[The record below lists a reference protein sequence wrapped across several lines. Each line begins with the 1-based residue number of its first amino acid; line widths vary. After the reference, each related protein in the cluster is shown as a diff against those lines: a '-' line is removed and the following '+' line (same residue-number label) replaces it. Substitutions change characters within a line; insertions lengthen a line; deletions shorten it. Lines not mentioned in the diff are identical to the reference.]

1 MSWVL
6 TTVLCVILVEFAVRI
21 PLPGVISDISTVA
34 RKAIRTLGARHVS
47 DHWKEKVMLAYACSL
62 FTSTMKLAG
71 LLVAIGAVA
80 AVFILLSGYFGIR
93 IGDFL
98 VTWTGILLTLVVATA
113 YYSARK
119 LFA

>member
-1 MSWVL
+1 MTWIL

-21 PLPGVISDISTVA
+21 PLPGVISEISTVA
-34 RKAIRTLGARHVS
+34 HKAMHTLGAKHVS
-47 DHWKEKVMLAYACSL
+47 DHWKEKVMLAYAGSL

-80 AVFILLSGYFGIR
+80 AVFILLSGYTGIM

-98 VTWTGILLTLVVATA
+98 ASWPGILFTLVVATA
-113 YYSARK
+113 YYAIRK
-119 LFA
+119 RLA